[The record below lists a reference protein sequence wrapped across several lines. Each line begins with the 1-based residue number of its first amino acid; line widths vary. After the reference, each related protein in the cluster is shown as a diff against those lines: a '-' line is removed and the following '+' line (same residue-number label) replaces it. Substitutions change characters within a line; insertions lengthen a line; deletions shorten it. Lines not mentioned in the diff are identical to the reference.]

1 MKSNVLGSFFSS
13 SSRTTATLLA
23 CTLGLLMTIGALN
36 GGVALTA
43 SVWDGLTTT
52 LRDMLTSTWVLALAF
67 VALVVAV
74 WQLAHGRGYT
84 YLAVVLGLLAVAL
97 IGPTFVTT
105 MATSTR
111 SVDHQTVA
119 QAALQR

>member
-13 SSRTTATLLA
+13 PGRTTGAVLVA
-23 CTLGLLMTIGALN
+23 TLGLLVSIGALN

-52 LRDMLTSTWVLALAF
+52 LQGMLTSTWVLALAF

-84 YLAVVLGLLAVAL
+84 SLAVVLGLLAVAL

-111 SVDHQTVA
+111 AVEATVVLA
-119 QAALQR
+119 PVQR